1 MDYNEDLVLDNEEV
15 LESTEN
21 TETTAVE
28 EMVGEQVETP
38 AERTYTQSEV
48 DEIVGKRLARN
59 TAKIKREYER
69 ELEKRN
75 RLEEVLKA
83 GTGKESIDEVT
94 DTFEKFY
101 QSKGIKLPEKP
112 MYSDRDVEVLAN
124 AEANEVIRSGYEDV
138 VDELNRLTEI
148 GVANMT
154 AREKAYFKTL
164 AEHRQ
169 GIEHQKELTKIGVT
183 DVEYNSK
190 DFQDF
195 KSKFNSNTPIR
206 EIFDLY
212 NKTKPKK
219 EIRTAGSMKQ
229 TQVDS
234 GVKDFYTEEDISRLT
249 EEDLKNPKVWD
260 AVRRS
265 MTGG

>member
-1 MDYNEDLVLDNEEV
+1 MDDNENLVLEDTEV
-15 LESTEN
+15 LEGTEN

-28 EMVGEQVETP
+28 ETVGEQVETP
-38 AERTYTQSEV
+38 AERTYTQSEL
-48 DEIVGKRLARN
+48 DDIVGKRLARN
-59 TAKIKREYER
+59 TAKIKREYDR
-69 ELEKRN
+69 KYN

-83 GTGKESIDEVT
+83 GTGKESVEEVT

-101 QSKGIKLPEKP
+101 QSKGIQIPRQTD
-112 MYSDRDVEVLAN
+112 YSDKDVELLAN

-138 VDELNRLTEI
+138 VDELNRLTDI

-154 AREKAYFKTL
+154 AREKAYFKAL

-183 DVEYNSK
+183 DAEYNSQ

-195 KSKFNSNTPIR
+195 KSKFNPNTPIR

-212 NKTKPKK
+212 NKMKPKK
-219 EIRTAGSMKQ
+219 EIRTPGSMKQ
-229 TQVDS
+229 TQVNS
-234 GVKDFYTEEDISRLT
+234 GVKDFYTEEEISRLT
-249 EEDLKNPKVWD
+249 EEDLKNPKVWEN
-260 AVRRS
+260 VRRS

>member
-1 MDYNEDLVLDNEEV
+1 MDDNENLVLEDTEV
-15 LESTEN
+15 LEGAEN

-28 EMVGEQVETP
+28 ETVGEQVETP
-38 AERTYTQSEV
+38 AERTFTQTQFN
-48 DEIVGKRLARN
+48 DAMRRRLARQE
-59 TAKIKREYER
+59 AQIRKKYE
-69 ELEKRN
+69 EKYGHLEN
-75 RLEEVLKA
+75 VLKA
-83 GTGKESIDEVT
+83 GTGKESVEEVT

-101 QSKGIKLPEKP
+101 QSKGIKIPRQTD
-112 MYSDRDVEVLAN
+112 YSDKDVELLAN

-138 VDELNRLTEI
+138 VDELNRLTDI

-154 AREKAYFKTL
+154 AREKAYFKAL

-169 GIEHQKELTKIGVT
+169 GIERQKELTKIGVT
-183 DVEYNSK
+183 DAEYNSK

-195 KSKFNSNTPIR
+195 KSKFNPNTPIR

-212 NKTKPKK
+212 NKMKPKK

-229 TQVDS
+229 TQVNS
-234 GVKDFYTEEDISRLT
+234 GVKDFYTEDEISRLT